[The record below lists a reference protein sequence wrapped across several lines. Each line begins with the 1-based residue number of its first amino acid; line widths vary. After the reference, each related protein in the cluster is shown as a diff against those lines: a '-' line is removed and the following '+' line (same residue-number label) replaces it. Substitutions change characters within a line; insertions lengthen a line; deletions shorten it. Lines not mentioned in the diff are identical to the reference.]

1 MTLLRFGPAA
11 RQVCGVLHA
20 GDSRRQPG
28 LGVLLCNPFGQ
39 EAVRTHRMYRV
50 LADRL
55 AAGGAH
61 VLRFDY
67 HGTGESAG
75 DDLHGDLH
83 GWCDDILAADRELQ
97 NRAAIAHTVWVGARL
112 GASLAATASPRAGRP
127 LDRLVLWE
135 PVLDGRRYLAE
146 LASAHARALAEGG
159 HVAVTRL
166 EARPHGEALG
176 FAMSAALLRQLEQ
189 WDATPA
195 ASARAREAV
204 VIATARDATGRDLA
218 RRLDANGVPCRV
230 VDYDHAFDWTSDE
243 ALNTALVPP
252 AAIRLLAEQIDG
264 ARA

>member
-1 MTLLRFGPAA
+1 MVLLRFGSAA
-11 RQVCGVLHA
+11 RQLCGVLHP
-20 GDSRRQPG
+20 GDSRRQPA

-55 AAGGAH
+55 ATAGAY

-75 DDLHGDLH
+75 DDLHGELQ
-83 GWCDDILAADRELQ
+83 GWCDDIVSADRELHG
-97 NRAAIAHTVWVGARL
+97 RATPAQTVWVGARL
-112 GASLAATASPRAGRP
+112 GASLAAAASPRVGRA

-159 HVAVTRL
+159 HEMTSPV
-166 EARPHGEALG
+166 EAQPHGEALG
-176 FAMSAALLRQLEQ
+176 FAMSASLLQQLER
-189 WDATPA
+189 WDAAPPA
-195 ASARAREAV
+195 AARAREAV
-204 VIATARDATGRDLA
+204 VIASARDAAGHDLA
-218 RRLDANGVPCRV
+218 RRLDANGVPCGMV
-230 VDYDHAFDWTSDE
+230 EFDHVFDWTSDE

-252 AAIRLLAEQIDG
+252 AAIRLLIEQID
-264 ARA
+264 RPFR